1 MSKSLYRTKEER
13 KLSGVCGGIAM
24 FLGIDPT
31 IVRVI
36 WVVLSIFNIFIG
48 VLLYIIC
55 IFVIPIEPDYIDGDG
70 KEKI

>member
-1 MSKSLYRTKEER
+1 MSKSLYRAKDER

-24 FLGIDPT
+24 FFGIDPT
-31 IVRVI
+31 VVRII
-36 WVVLSIFNIFIG
+36 WVVLSIFNIFVG

-55 IFVIPIEPDYIDGDG
+55 IFVIPLEPDYIDGDG